1 MYSSDL
7 SVLTVYILHL
17 PSALGDFDGVSRSV
31 IFLPGNTTVCEMI
44 GVVDDPTVEDTES
57 FTVLLSSS
65 DSQVTVNASNG
76 EATIAIFDN
85 DRKYAH

>member
-1 MYSSDL
+1 M
-7 SVLTVYILHL
+7 
-17 PSALGDFDGVSRSV
+17 

-44 GVVDDPTVEDTES
+44 GIVDDPTVEDSES

-65 DSQVTVNASNG
+65 DSQVTVNASNE
-76 EATIAIFDN
+76 EATITIIDD